1 MAIDYILKYGNAA
14 DEKTKKGDKLLAIP
28 PIIAEPKASGLIDV
42 ISDCQLFANKIPE
55 AGKSKIPYIFFEEF
69 DLTGNPLL
77 TQFQYLNNFLPE
89 FLTLQGNKTAPTTS
103 PQPQG
108 GLGASTFN
116 YFFPNFAKALK
127 VADGDLSQLTDETV
141 RNIYEELQKVTASS
155 INKDF
160 ITLSP
165 YSGMYALNPTKFQ
178 YIMPYY
184 DNKMQ
189 NIGNKF
195 NDSFTSFFGGEGTG
209 LSKAGIP
216 GTNLFEKAKDLF
228 GTYLTLS
235 NITQPSAYVEFPK
248 YFAPGEYET
257 YTVKFQL
264 LNTIE
269 QDAIQKHYDF
279 LFLLAF
285 QNLPFRESII
295 RVRPCKLYFVVIPGT
310 LTLPYCFMESINI
323 DYVGN
328 RRMLQLDKFNFNGDK
343 IEKTKTECIVPDCYS
358 VTITFRSLLR
368 PASNFMLTPNINVR
382 TAIPTNNITPGI
394 TPTSLLQ
401 EQKPALFTR
410 EAQQRRAEAAV
421 KNYIDNPDA
430 RAARPQTNTRTLP
443 RESAEPSLSLPDN
456 NAVQNLINT
465 ITGGLQ

>member
-1 MAIDYILKYGNAA
+1 MAIDYILKYGNVAN
-14 DEKTKKGDKLLAIP
+14 EKTNKSEDITAIS
-28 PIIAEPKASGLIDV
+28 PIIAEPVDSGLIDV

-77 TQFQYLNNFLPE
+77 TQFQYLNKFLPG
-89 FLTLQGNKTAPTTS
+89 FLRLNGGGT
-103 PQPQG
+103 PQNGQQTEPQG
-108 GLGASTFN
+108 GLGADTLN
-116 YFFPNFAKALK
+116 YFFPNFTKALK
-127 VADGDLSQLTDETV
+127 VADGDLSQYTDEAV
-141 RNIYEELQKVTASS
+141 RNIYNQLKNIKASS
-155 INKDF
+155 INENF

-165 YSGMYALNPTKFQ
+165 YSGMYALKPTNFQ

-328 RRMLQLDKFNFNGDK
+328 RRMLQLDKFNFNGNK
-343 IEKTKTECIVPDCYS
+343 IQKTKTECIVPDCYS

-382 TAIPTNNITPGI
+382 TAIPTNNIEPGMSNI
-394 TPTSLLQ
+394 PPTLPTPTPVPTPPT
-401 EQKPALFTR
+401 PAPSTSRADNESIVSGNSNPRRLNVPQQQPRAGNVSAPT
-410 EAQQRRAEAAV
+410 QQRSFT
-421 KNYIDNPDA
+421 A
-430 RAARPQTNTRTLP
+430 RRVP
-443 RESAEPSLSLPDN
+443 
-456 NAVQNLINT
+456 INER
-465 ITGGLQ
+465 